1 MLRKI
6 LLIVLVVITVLWT
19 AFIFSNSLD
28 NAEQSTEK
36 SSTVTEIVNNVASA
50 VGVEEEIPHSTV
62 RDMAHFTEFAILAIL
77 VCADLALAF
86 TMLLPHRP
94 LLYALCPVCALI
106 LSFVLA
112 CVDELLQKSSEGR
125 AAQFSDV
132 WLDTLGALTGT
143 AFFCICYLS
152 VLFIRRKRKKICS
165 TVDTEL
171 I

>member
-6 LLIVLVVITVLWT
+6 LLIVLVVITILWT

-36 SSTVTEIVNNVASA
+36 SSTVTEIVNTVASA
-50 VGVEEEIPHSTV
+50 VGVEEEIPHSIV
-62 RDMAHFTEFAILAIL
+62 RDMAHFTEFAILAFLI
-77 VCADLALAF
+77 CADLVLALVA
-86 TMLLPHRP
+86 PHPRKP
-94 LLYALCPVCALI
+94 LRYVLCPVCSLT

-132 WLDTLGALTGT
+132 LLDTLGALTGT
-143 AFFCICYLS
+143 VFFCICYLCAF
-152 VLFIRRKRKKICS
+152 LIKRKKSRS
-165 TVDTEL
+165 TVDTE
-171 I
+171 